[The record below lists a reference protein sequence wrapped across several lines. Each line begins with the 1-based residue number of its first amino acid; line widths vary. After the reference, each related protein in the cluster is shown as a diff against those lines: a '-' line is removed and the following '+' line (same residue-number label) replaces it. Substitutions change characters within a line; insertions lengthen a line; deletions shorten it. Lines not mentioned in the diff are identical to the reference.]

1 MPSSRDLSSPT
12 DVHSQ
17 DDASDRGIV
26 FMCFIFVFF
35 SIWRQLAFYALPLC
49 CSVSNA
55 MFSIRRLYYLI
66 ICLFAFY
73 FYTVFF
79 NVAF

>member
-26 FMCFIFVFF
+26 IVSVVDFIFGDF
-35 SIWRQLAFYALPLC
+35 
-49 CSVSNA
+49 
-55 MFSIRRLYYLI
+55 
-66 ICLFAFY
+66 
-73 FYTVFF
+73 
-79 NVAF
+79 